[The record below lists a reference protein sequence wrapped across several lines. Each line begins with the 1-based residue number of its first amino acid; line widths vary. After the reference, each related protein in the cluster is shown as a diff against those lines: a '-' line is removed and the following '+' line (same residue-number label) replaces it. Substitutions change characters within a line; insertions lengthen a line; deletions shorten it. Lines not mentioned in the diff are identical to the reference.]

1 MTRLLFLPDETTLI
15 QLESPLDP
23 DNLIHSI
30 QNGLWQPPTPYR
42 EGDKGG
48 QTRRLQAI
56 RLGTIVVVGYQVSQ
70 KSGGIRRRRGSL
82 SRRQLQVLKGLA
94 EGLTSRQIAARLK
107 LHPGTIE
114 HHVNAI
120 KARLGTGNRAES
132 ISKASALGLIR
143 EEESV

>member
-15 QLESPLDP
+15 LLESPLDP
-23 DNLIHSI
+23 DHLIHSI
-30 QNGLWQPPTPYR
+30 QNNLWQPPSPYR
-42 EGDKGG
+42 EGSQGG
-48 QTRRLQAI
+48 RTRRLQAI
-56 RLGTIVVVGYQVSQ
+56 RLGDIVVVGYQVSQ
-70 KSGGIRRRRGSL
+70 RPERVRRRGGGL

-107 LHPGTIE
+107 IHPGTIE

-132 ISKASALGLIR
+132 ISKASALGLIC
-143 EEESV
+143 EEENF